1 MMIPSMFCD
10 SGRAVSVPAVP
21 SDARAP
27 RHGDRPLKILVLIPT
42 LEIGG
47 AEMDLVRNLP
57 HLDRSRFTP
66 VVCPL
71 TGQVTLSAQLS
82 NAGVGI
88 TALNLEV
95 LPAKGFYARSFAALE
110 HACRYLTSILPAFVL
125 TRLLAA
131 GEKYI
136 RTARGVACY
145 IDETDVDVVH
155 SILPSSYLIANLAN
169 MLTRRRPLVMSR
181 LSQNWYQQEIPMLG
195 VIERWWLHCQV
206 DIAIVNS
213 QAVLEELRAEGIPD
227 QKLLLIHNGIDAL
240 KFADQMLDSK
250 AARDRLAIPQDA
262 LVLTCVG
269 NLYARKGHAD
279 LESNPL

>member
-1 MMIPSMFCD
+1 MFCD

-95 LPAKGFYARSFAALE
+95 LPAK
-110 HACRYLTSILPAFVL
+110 AF
-125 TRLLAA
+125 
-131 GEKYI
+131 
-136 RTARGVACY
+136 
-145 IDETDVDVVH
+145 
-155 SILPSSYLIANLAN
+155 
-169 MLTRRRPLVMSR
+169 
-181 LSQNWYQQEIPMLG
+181 MLG
-195 VIERWWLHCQV
+195 RSPH
-206 DIAIVNS
+206 
-213 QAVLEELRAEGIPD
+213 
-227 QKLLLIHNGIDAL
+227 
-240 KFADQMLDSK
+240 
-250 AARDRLAIPQDA
+250 
-262 LVLTCVG
+262 
-269 NLYARKGHAD
+269 
-279 LESNPL
+279 